1 MAVKLVFSYNQFN
14 QGWSETWY
22 KAGDEFRA
30 ATGFTPLQ
38 ISAFLQFR
46 DPRVQLFTIRG
57 SQIGTP
63 RNAYLRIIS
72 QGVLPNPDLTYDP
85 DVSATCA
92 LMRLMTA
99 EGLTRHLWIR
109 GLPDQFVVRSFSTGR
124 SIPSAGFNTALDNFR
139 SLLPNMGL
147 CLQKLN
153 GTGINPWFN
162 VTKMEPD
169 DVFSQSTKVSLLVGS
184 VAPPAGSRVLFK
196 GVPTSALPYFRP
208 QYTIQRRVDDLHFT
222 VNYPW
227 QSALV
232 AYFPP
237 NAYVRRVTYAYP
249 QITEIDFERFAT
261 RDTGRPT
268 VPSRG
273 RRAAVKGR

>member
-30 ATGFTPLQ
+30 ATALTPAQ
-38 ISAFLQFR
+38 IAAFLQFR
-46 DPRVQLFTIRG
+46 DPRVQLYTIRG
-57 SQIGTP
+57 SLIGTP
-63 RNAYLRIIS
+63 RNAYLRVIQ
-72 QGVLPNPDLTYDP
+72 QGVLPNPALEYDP

-92 LMRLMTA
+92 LMRLMTT
-99 EGLTRHLWIR
+99 EGLSRHLWIR
-109 GLPDQFVVRSFSTGR
+109 GLPDQFVVRAFSTGR
-124 SIPSAGFNTALDNFR
+124 SIPSAGFNSALDNFR

-153 GTGINPWFN
+153 GTAVNPWLN

-169 DVFSQSTKVSLLVGS
+169 DIFSQSTKVTLL
-184 VAPPAGSRVLFK
+184 AGSIGPQPGQRVLFK
-196 GVPTSALPYFRP
+196 GISTASLPYFRS
-208 QYTIQRRVDDLHFT
+208 QYTVQRRVDDTHFT

-227 QSALV
+227 QSPLA

-237 NAYVRRVTYAYP
+237 NAYVRRVTYSYP

-261 RDTGRPT
+261 RDTGRPS